1 MKIKIP
7 LQVIELEKG
16 NYHLIVTGKFLDEN
30 IGCWALDTGASKT
43 VFDKNL
49 EQYYVL
55 EENCEDVQSV
65 GIGEGL
71 MLSRYAV
78 MRPFILG
85 KYKIEN
91 QKVALFDLTHIN
103 EFYRR
108 TITRTSICGL
118 IGSDVLLKYK
128 AVINYKYKTLT
139 LAY

>member
-1 MKIKIP
+1 MKIKIS

-16 NYHLIVTGKFLDEN
+16 NYHLIVTGKFLDGN
-30 IGCWALDTGASKT
+30 IGYWALDTGASKT

-55 EENCEDVQSV
+55 EENSENIQSV
-65 GIGEGL
+65 GIGEEL

-78 MRPFILG
+78 MRPFMLG

-91 QKVALFDLTHIN
+91 LKVALFDLTHIN
-103 EFYRR
+103 EFYNR
-108 TITRTSICGL
+108 TITRISICGL

-128 AVINYKYKTLT
+128 AVINYKYKTITLT
-139 LAY
+139 Y